1 MKNLKIV
8 PDTELMYDVDTL
20 MVYPVKQLYCCN
32 LQGGVSMKDLPDG
45 DRQKCI
51 ESYMKDTFSGK
62 LFDGFD
68 IKVVQK

>member
-1 MKNLKIV
+1 MRSLKIV

-20 MVYPVKQLYCCN
+20 VVYPIKQLCSCS
-32 LQGGVSMKDLPDG
+32 LQGGVPMKDLPDG

-51 ESYMKDTFSGK
+51 EAYMKDVFSGK

-68 IKVVQK
+68 VKVVQK